1 LSRKQKYTEKKAAN
15 PKQNKTKKNQN
26 LLKIIKKET
35 TAETKKKIIYIYK
48 KKKKKKT
55 ETNFDGSDTKTTGLE
70 KQANTTGG
78 DSFSKTTNYS
88 TRYQHVLHVVLRFT
102 STPTYINKT

>member
-1 LSRKQKYTEKKAAN
+1 M
-15 PKQNKTKKNQN
+15 
-26 LLKIIKKET
+26 KKEKT
-35 TAETKKKIIYIYK
+35 PETKKKNYIYIK
-48 KKKKKKT
+48 IKKT